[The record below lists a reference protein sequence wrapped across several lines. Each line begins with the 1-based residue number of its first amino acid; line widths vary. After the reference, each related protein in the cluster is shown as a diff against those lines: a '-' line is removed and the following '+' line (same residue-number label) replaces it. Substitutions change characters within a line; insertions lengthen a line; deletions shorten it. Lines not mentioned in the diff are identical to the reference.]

1 LTPEELVR
9 LLRKSELQRVFKLS
23 GPARQARKSELL
35 ELCPVEDGEPR
46 PLAQWWPE
54 APDIV
59 YRLVV
64 DPLCERLRR
73 LFFGN
78 FRQEWSEFVLA
89 DLGIFKYETVSL
101 DPRARA
107 FQTREHVETF
117 HQLCSCRE
125 LLEEGAGILTVLE
138 CFPAEV
144 TDNEWLES
152 KRQKLQ
158 FQIALACEREQ
169 ELARALEIYLEC
181 QYAGS
186 RLRRVRVLER
196 LERIPEALS
205 LARQIHTEAADEI
218 ETQLVGRMLPRLE
231 RKAGLKPRRSPVL
244 RGWIT
249 FELILPVTE
258 RPVHLELATGEALSC
273 PDAPVYFVESGLLNS
288 LFGLLCWDAVFAP
301 VPGAFFHPFQAAPA
315 DLDAREFRTRRSEVF
330 SRFLCEL
337 ETETYRNTI
346 RRNFAAKSGTQSP
359 FVYWGRLS
367 PELLDLALDC
377 VPPQQLRACFE
388 RILANVRAN
397 RSGLPD
403 LVQFWPSERR
413 YRFIEVKGP
422 GDRLQDNQIRWLEFC
437 VANDIPVSVCHVSW
451 SGADT

>member
-1 LTPEELVR
+1 
-9 LLRKSELQRVFKLS
+9 
-23 GPARQARKSELL
+23 
-35 ELCPVEDGEPR
+35 
-46 PLAQWWPE
+46 
-54 APDIV
+54 
-59 YRLVV
+59 
-64 DPLCERLRR
+64 
-73 LFFGN
+73 
-78 FRQEWSEFVLA
+78 
-89 DLGIFKYETVSL
+89 
-101 DPRARA
+101 
-107 FQTREHVETF
+107 
-117 HQLCSCRE
+117 
-125 LLEEGAGILTVLE
+125 
-138 CFPAEV
+138 
-144 TDNEWLES
+144 
-152 KRQKLQ
+152 
-158 FQIALACEREQ
+158 
-169 ELARALEIYLEC
+169 
-181 QYAGS
+181 
-186 RLRRVRVLER
+186 

-218 ETQLVGRMLPRLE
+218 EAQLVGRMLPRLE

-249 FELILPVTE
+249 FELVLAVTE
-258 RPVHLELATGEALSC
+258 RPVHLELATSEALSC

-337 ETETYRNTI
+337 ETETYRDTI
-346 RRNFAAKSGTQSP
+346 RGNFAAKSGTQSP